1 MSVNTLI
8 AVNSS
13 AGDVATSLPWAG
25 NMSGKTYLI
34 KKVVFAGNVTVSGN
48 FIENEGTVTLDGG
61 ATGSLQL
68 CSMGSLGWGI
78 LSLGDASR
86 TLFLDDFNEA
96 LSSSRMDPASRAS
109 GSLSSR

>member
-34 KKVVFAGNVTVSGN
+34 KKVVSAGNVTISGN

-61 ATGSLQL
+61 ATGSH
-68 CSMGSLGWGI
+68 SVAWAPSVGGFSPWVM
-78 LSLGDASR
+78 
-86 TLFLDDFNEA
+86 
-96 LSSSRMDPASRAS
+96 PAERSFWMIS
-109 GSLSSR
+109 TKH